1 MKKLRRLG
9 TIPWVQKSV
18 GVLAAEYLRL
28 VWKTSSF
35 AIDPPDFYSRI
46 APDLPV
52 IVALWHGQHF
62 MVPFFRRDEHRAK
75 VLISRHR
82 DGEINAIAAKRLGV
96 DAIRGS
102 GTSGRDFH
110 RKGGVSGFK
119 GMLEALAQG
128 YNVTLTAD
136 IPKVSRIAGR
146 GIVHLARSSGRPI
159 VPLAVA
165 TSRRIQMNN
174 WDQSAINLPLGRL
187 AAAVGEPLRVPA
199 DADEETVETM
209 RRLVEERLNAATERV
224 YAIVDGRAQDFDW
237 KSAARATRALA

>member
-1 MKKLRRLG
+1 
-9 TIPWVQKSV
+9 
-18 GVLAAEYLRL
+18 
-28 VWKTSSF
+28 
-35 AIDPPDFYSRI
+35 
-46 APDLPV
+46 
-52 IVALWHGQHF
+52 
-62 MVPFFRRDEHRAK
+62 
-75 VLISRHR
+75 LISRHR
-82 DGEINAIAAKRLGV
+82 DGEINAIAARRLGV

-102 GTSGRDFH
+102 GTSGPDFH